1 MPATIWTVNRF
12 PPDLSQINDSPL
24 VSMTFLRFRH
34 VISGS
39 LVFVS
44 IGTYLTKS
52 SFAFSVTLT
61 TMVFDHS
68 NLRWFGTSTCIAA
81 PRGPPSSTAKH
92 GTRTAMQSFAFV
104 AHNHLHISR
113 TYVRASPAVGQTLSD
128 RYSITVA
135 IDFLPVGFPIY

>member
-12 PPDLSQINDSPL
+12 PPDLSRANDYLPVL
-24 VSMTFLRFRH
+24 MTFLRFRH

-61 TMVFDHS
+61 TMAFDHS
-68 NLRWFGTSTCIAA
+68 NLRWFGASTCIAV
-81 PRGPPSSTAKH
+81 PRGPPSSTVKH
-92 GTRTAMQSFAFV
+92 GTRPLPSWRTV
-104 AHNHLHISR
+104 ISVP
-113 TYVRASPAVGQTLSD
+113 YK
-128 RYSITVA
+128 
-135 IDFLPVGFPIY
+135 VGFTSAFPLYFHREPQVQDIVQVNIRQCG